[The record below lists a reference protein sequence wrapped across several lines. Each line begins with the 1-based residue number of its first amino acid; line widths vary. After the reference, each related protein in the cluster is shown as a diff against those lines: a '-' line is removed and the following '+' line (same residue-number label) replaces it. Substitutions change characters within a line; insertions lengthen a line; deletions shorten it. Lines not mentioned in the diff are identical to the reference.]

1 MLLYV
6 CHPKF
11 TIINL
16 LKRMKHIKYLFAI
29 LFVLSSF
36 APNLSKDKNPKN
48 LVSVSPT
55 KKVEMIYNSLDANNY
70 KLPSIES
77 FEIAFE
83 GYENLKA
90 KGKIQSDYLTI
101 VDYSLSSKSNRL
113 WVIDMSENKI
123 IFNTL
128 VAHGKNSGE
137 DYATKFSN
145 ITDSNQ
151 SSLGFFATGE
161 TYIGQHGLSL
171 KLDGLET
178 GINDKARQRAIV
190 IHGADYVS
198 KDFIKQHNRLGRS
211 QGCPALPIEMSKK
224 IIQTIKN
231 KSCLFIYYPSNNYS
245 KSSRL
250 IS

>member
-1 MLLYV
+1 
-6 CHPKF
+6 
-11 TIINL
+11 
-16 LKRMKHIKYLFAI
+16 MKYNKYFFAI

-36 APNLSKDKNPKN
+36 APNLSKDKYSKN
-48 LVSVSPT
+48 LVSVSPL
-55 KKVEMIYNSLDANNY
+55 KKVEVIYNSLDANNY

-83 GYENLKA
+83 GFENLKS
-90 KGKIQSDYLTI
+90 KGKIQNDYLTI
-101 VDYSLSSKSNRL
+101 VDYSLSSKSNRI
-113 WVIDMSENKI
+113 WVIDMNENKI

-137 DYATKFSN
+137 DFATRFSN
-145 ITDSNQ
+145 RNESNQ

-171 KLDGLET
+171 KLDGLEA
-178 GINDKARQRAIV
+178 GVNDNARERAIV

-198 KDFIKQHNRLGRS
+198 RDFIKQHNRLGRS
-211 QGCPALPIEMSKK
+211 QGCPALPEELSKK

-245 KSSRL
+245 KSSKL

>member
-1 MLLYV
+1 
-6 CHPKF
+6 
-11 TIINL
+11 
-16 LKRMKHIKYLFAI
+16 MKYTKYLFAI

-36 APNLSKDKNPKN
+36 APNLSKDKYPKN
-48 LVSVSPT
+48 LVSVST
-55 KKVEMIYNSLDANNY
+55 IRKVELVYNSLDANNY

-77 FEIAFE
+77 FENAFE
-83 GYENLKA
+83 GFENLKA
-90 KGKIQSDYLTI
+90 KGKIKNNYLTI

-113 WVIDMSENKI
+113 WVIDMNENRVV
-123 IFNTL
+123 FNTL

-137 DYATKFSN
+137 DFATRFSN
-145 ITDSNQ
+145 INESNQ

-161 TYIGQHGLSL
+161 TYNGQHGLSL
-171 KLDGLET
+171 KLDGLEV
-178 GINDKARQRAIV
+178 GINNNARQRAIV

-245 KSSRL
+245 KSSKL

>member
-1 MLLYV
+1 
-6 CHPKF
+6 
-11 TIINL
+11 
-16 LKRMKHIKYLFAI
+16 MKHFKYLFAT

-36 APNLSKDKNPKN
+36 APNLSKDNYPKN
-48 LVSVSPT
+48 LVTVRPL
-55 KKVEMIYNSLDANNY
+55 KKVEMIYNSLDANNF

-90 KGKIQSDYLTI
+90 KGKIQNNFLTI
-101 VDYSLSSKSNRL
+101 VDYSLSSKSNRF
-113 WVIDMSENKI
+113 WVIDMNENKI

-128 VAHGKNSGE
+128 VAHGKNSG
-137 DYATKFSN
+137 DDFASRFSN
-145 ITDSNQ
+145 KNDSNQ
-151 SSLGFFATGE
+151 SSLGFFSTGE
-161 TYIGQHGLSL
+161 TYVGQHGLSL
-171 KLDGLET
+171 KLDGLEV

-198 KDFIKQHNRLGRS
+198 KEFIKQHNRLGRS

-224 IIQTIKN
+224 IIQIIKN
-231 KSCLFIYYPSNNYS
+231 KSCLFIYHHSINYS
-245 KSSRL
+245 KTSKL